1 LFGIRKEDSR
11 HFQRL

>member
-11 HFQRL
+11 HVKRL